1 MLPSLLGYTTSYL
14 TKLLPSFSI
23 KIFSH
28 SLCVTLGAILC
39 CSFLNW
45 SGSETANE
53 ISLSLSGNYFVLIGK
68 ACPGLLYHQ
77 SHLLSVVKKS
87 FVVINSCCEI

>member
-1 MLPSLLGYTTSYL
+1 M
-14 TKLLPSFSI
+14 
-23 KIFSH
+23 
-28 SLCVTLGAILC
+28 C

-77 SHLLSVVKKS
+77 SHLLSVLKKS
-87 FVVINSCCEI
+87 FVAINSCCEIEFCILQVAYHKIYPLCSNFS